1 MNNDRLLRLRR
12 LSNVPRWVVI
22 PTIRDQNV
30 AEHSFHVCSLAL
42 WLADRSAPVARGS
55 TSREQI
61 MYASLFHDESESM
74 TGDIA
79 APAKKWMDKQQFVN
93 LSKRLGTQEYEDYD
107 IKRIIKMADLL
118 EAYLFLHE
126 EIAMGNNAVWSIM
139 NDVSDNLV
147 AAWDEFEYEGKEKPH
162 AIELIQELL
171 ICLNAS
177 KHPCV
182 EQG

>member
-12 LSNVPRWVVI
+12 LSNVPRWAVI
-22 PTIRDQNV
+22 PTIRNQNV
-30 AEHSFHVCSLAL
+30 AEHSYHVCSLAL

-55 TSREQI
+55 TTREQI
-61 MYASLFHDESESM
+61 MYAALYHDESESM

-79 APAKKWMDKQQFVN
+79 APAKKWMDKLQFVN
-93 LSKRLGTQEYEDYD
+93 LSKRLGIQEYENDEV
-107 IKRIIKMADLL
+107 KQIIKMADLL

-126 EIAMGNNAVWSIM
+126 EISMGNQAVWTIM

-147 AAWDEFEYEGKEKPH
+147 GAWEQFEYNDHPKPS
-162 AIELIQELL
+162 ATELVQELL
-171 ICLNAS
+171 VCLNAS